1 MDSLRRR
8 FLVLPIVAAAFGV
21 LLAPALAVG
30 QPQTAAAV
38 PVAWKTYQNARFGYS
53 VRYPGDLL
61 RPLPEADDGDGRHFQ
76 PLRGHADVAVWASY
90 GADDTLAGLADEA
103 AQACSGGRASY
114 RVVRAK
120 AVPPFMALSCE
131 APGGEVLYAKA
142 LRCKDVTTQIQL
154 TYPAAEKPTW
164 DPIAAKMSA
173 SLGAG
178 CGVG

>member
-1 MDSLRRR
+1 MDTHRRR
-8 FLVLPIVAAAFGV
+8 FLTLPEVAAALGV
-21 LLAPALAVG
+21 LLAPVLAIG
-30 QPQTAAAV
+30 HPQAAAAV
-38 PVAWKTYQNARFGYS
+38 PAGWKTYQNARFGYS

-76 PLRGHADVAVWASY
+76 PVHGHADVAVWASY
-90 GADDTLAGLADEA
+90 GADDTLRALADEA
-103 AQACSGGRASY
+103 AQGCIGGRASY
-114 RVVRAK
+114 RVVRDHD
-120 AVPPFMALSCE
+120 VPPFMALSCLE
-131 APGGEVLYAKA
+131 AGGEVLYAKA

-164 DPIAAKMSA
+164 DQVAAKMSA